1 MYNAF
6 EPFVNLT
13 NANLALFNRLAN
25 SSDITRLMQEA
36 VGRAMTIPQESMNR
50 ASQTDAY
57 NDWTRGL
64 VDNVTRFT
72 QEYVNGVTQSMART
86 QTFLSRQVEQGSK
99 QFAQITDD
107 AEQALDETTASARR
121 AAKTATKRTRKNT
134 R

>member
-13 NANLALFNRLAN
+13 NANLALFTRLAN

-36 VGRAMTIPQESMNR
+36 VGRAMTIPQESLNK
-50 ASQTDAY
+50 AAQTDAY
-57 NDWTRGL
+57 NEWTRGL

-72 QEYVNGVTQSMART
+72 EEYVNGMTQSMART
-86 QTFLSRQVEQGSK
+86 QDFMSRQVAQGSM
-99 QFAQITDD
+99 QFAQIADD
-107 AEQALDETTASARR
+107 AEQAQDDTTAAGRR
-121 AAKTATKRTRKNT
+121 VAKTATKRTRKNT